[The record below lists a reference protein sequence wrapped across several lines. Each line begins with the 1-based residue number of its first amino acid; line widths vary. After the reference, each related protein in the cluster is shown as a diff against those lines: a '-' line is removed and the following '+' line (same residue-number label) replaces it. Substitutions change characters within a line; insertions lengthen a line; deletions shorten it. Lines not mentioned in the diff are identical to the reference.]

1 MVLVAPLWTQDT
13 TYPARLDRQV
23 WATMPPGV
31 GGRDLLRVTQ
41 RGAGT
46 NFSVDIS
53 AGDCIIPGIDQTN
66 YMCRS
71 TAVENRTIVAAP
83 ATGTS
88 RIDLIYAVVTDPQ
101 ANGQSGAASWDIVVG
116 TGTAVAS
123 NPQPPAT
130 PSFAI
135 PLAQVKVVP
144 TDVAVVDGVITD
156 VRTASFRG
164 GRGVLGTCTNAADA
178 PSISTGGGAIATV
191 PLIVGPGARMVRLAV
206 GGTLQR
212 TTQTGLTRLEARIDG
227 QPAGCM
233 LQLRAEQV
241 GGPSN
246 QHGSTTRLV
255 NLKSGRRDLTLHLS
269 NPSGAG
275 TATAIAGCWAT
286 CEDVGPNDALL
297 AAPV

>member
-1 MVLVAPLWTQDT
+1 MALVAPLWTQDT
-13 TYPARLDRQV
+13 LYPARLDRQV
-23 WATMPPGV
+23 SATMPPGV

-41 RGAGT
+41 RQSGT

-71 TAVENRTIVAAP
+71 TAIENRSIAAAP
-83 ATGTS
+83 APGTS
-88 RIDLIYAVVTDPQ
+88 RVDLVYAQVTDPQ
-101 ANGQSGAASWDIVVG
+101 ANGQAGTALWEIKVG

-135 PLAQVKVVP
+135 PLAQVKVLP

-164 GRGVLGTCTNAADA
+164 GRGVIGVCTN
-178 PSISTGGGAIATV
+178 PSDNASSSTGGGQIASAT
-191 PLIVGPGARMVRLAV
+191 LIVGPGPRLVRMGV
-206 GGTLQR
+206 GGTTQR
-212 TTQTGLTRLEARIDG
+212 TSQTGLTRIEARID
-227 QPAGCM
+227 AASTGCGA
-233 LQLRAEQV
+233 QIRAEQV

-246 QHGSTTRLV
+246 QTIGNTRLV
-255 NLKSGRRDLTLHLS
+255 NLKSGLRTLTLHLS
-269 NPSGAG
+269 NPTGAG
-275 TATAIAGCWAT
+275 TASALAGCWAI
-286 CEDVGPNDALL
+286 CEDVGPRDALL
-297 AAPV
+297 ADPQ